1 MEFFAK
7 IVNGFQLLTIF
18 VKSSILDFD
27 WVLNTPLNLA
37 GKYLFQI
44 YKTDIKNISRKDTMD
59 LFTVTKTSLL

>member
-37 GKYLFQI
+37 VKYLFQI